1 MTEEEYQIKKED
13 YRTSIEQHL
22 SAKAGLNTTVSLW
35 PDQIRVCIS
44 NYERYCFEGSL
55 KRNWETKTY
64 DKVAYNIGAWGSL
77 DPNETLADL
86 YIVFGALLADKD
98 LQKSIL
104 DAMVNLTAMAKE
116 LFND

>member
-1 MTEEEYQIKKED
+1 MTKEEYQIKKEE
-13 YRTSIEQHL
+13 YRTSIEQQL
-22 SAKAGLNTTVSLW
+22 SAKAGLDITVCLW

-44 NYERYCFEGSL
+44 NYDRYGFEGSL

-77 DPNETLADL
+77 DPSETLAGL

-104 DAMVNLTAMAKE
+104 DAMIDLTAMAKE
-116 LFND
+116 VFND

>member
-1 MTEEEYQIKKED
+1 MTKEEYQIKKED

-22 SAKAGLNTTVSLW
+22 SAKAGLDITVSLW
-35 PDQIRVCIS
+35 PDQIRVSIS
-44 NYERYCFEGSL
+44 NYERYGFEGSL
-55 KRNWETKTY
+55 KRNRETKTY
-64 DKVAYNIGAWGSL
+64 DKVAYNIGTWGSL
-77 DPNETLADL
+77 DPNETLAGL

-104 DAMVNLTAMAKE
+104 DAMVDLTAMAKE